1 MAVDRGY
8 GSGFNNTGMAKPST
22 PRARRARGSAKP
34 ATPLSKMSRA
44 EYNARITQS
53 QGARRVQQ
61 RRNDI
66 SGNMLEAFTG
76 FNRKDGVD
84 AGDFAGLAISIPTG
98 GLSGIARAVGRAVV
112 PKAARIAGAASRVV
126 KGATSRLSAA
136 EARIAAGEGMQAA
149 GLAVKQSAR
158 NVPKTP
164 RSVRLGLDWDN
175 PVGNRPHQSYN
186 YVIKDMTKGVNP
198 EAPRSA
204 WEISEAGR
212 QMMNAGSNT
221 AYNAAKAARRS
232 QRVIDAGKA
241 EAAAEIKRR
250 LAALQRA
257 NRNR

>member
-8 GSGFNNTGMAKPST
+8 GSGKPRSAANSA
-22 PRARRARGSAKP
+22 ARRAA
-34 ATPLSKMSRA
+34 A
-44 EYNARITQS
+44 
-53 QGARRVQQ
+53 
-61 RRNDI
+61 D
-66 SGNMLEAFTG
+66 
-76 FNRKDGVD
+76 
-84 AGDFAGLAISIPTG
+84 
-98 GLSGIARAVGRAVV
+98 
-112 PKAARIAGAASRVV
+112 KAASRKKTIKRQASNPGVRLGVSRVGKQENSAYNIGGRQYLETGISLNPLMGAIKALLPQSVRVAGAASRVV

-250 LAALQRA
+250 LAVLRRA

>member
-8 GSGFNNTGMAKPST
+8 GSGKPLTAAQSRGRRRVAK
-22 PRARRARGSAKP
+22 GQ
-34 ATPLSKMSRA
+34 LSKGKGNLAAKSK
-44 EYNARITQS
+44 
-53 QGARRVQQ
+53 VQA
-61 RRNDI
+61 
-66 SGNMLEAFTG
+66 LKTTG
-76 FNRKDGVD
+76 KLPPSKFDEFSFD
-84 AGDFAGLAISIPTG
+84 AGLSIPF
-98 GLSGIARAVGRAVV
+98 GIAGNIIKKLLPQSVQV
-112 PKAARIAGAASRVV
+112 AGAASRVV

-175 PVGNRPHQSYN
+175 PVGNRPNQSYN
-186 YVIKDMTKGVNP
+186 YVIKDVTKGVNP

-221 AYNAAKAARRS
+221 AYNAARAARRS
-232 QRVIDAGKA
+232 QKVIDAGKS
-241 EAAAEIKRR
+241 EAAVEIKRR